1 MNNVLKVKVK
11 MRLSIFTHHHS
22 PVGLFVFVYES
33 IIMFSLVDY
42 LAHRE
47 PAVPLPVTG
56 QTVFI

>member
-1 MNNVLKVKVK
+1 MK